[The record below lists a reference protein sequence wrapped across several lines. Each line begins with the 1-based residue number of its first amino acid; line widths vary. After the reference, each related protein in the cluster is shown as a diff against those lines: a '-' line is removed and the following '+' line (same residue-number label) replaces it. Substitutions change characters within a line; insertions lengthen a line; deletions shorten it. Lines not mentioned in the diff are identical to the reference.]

1 MLYNMFLLNHLIIRC
16 VGRFSYFFYLLATE
30 KMLLIIW
37 RRNNKKVTLKT
48 IREKNQ

>member
-1 MLYNMFLLNHLIIRC
+1 MFYNMFLDNRQYNSE
-16 VGRFSYFFYLLATE
+16 VGLFTYFFILLATE